1 MGEPAMNA
9 FYGHHKDSIRF
20 GYRCF
25 DRLLLNGLIQP
36 FQQPERVVGFF
47 DAYRQVYP
55 VSRDVLRGAAE
66 QFQGWVKE
74 QADNW
79 DAPILEAPKGRR
91 DEFVE
96 PYFRGAE
103 PDQVAVILKA
113 REPARIMTAIGDR
126 RANRWHLQIAE
137 RWVVQYNF
145 YVNDRRWGRMFVR
158 MCPYLPFSAR
168 VCLNQ
173 HHWLANRMREAGV
186 DFQQCSNAFLRC
198 ASPERLQKLADTL
211 TPEDLSRCGQKWLAR
226 FTPFFSERERRQAGC
241 QHRLFFSQVEFCDNL
256 IFHRRAALDKLG
268 ERLLDANR
276 TIGQPNK
283 ITVIFGRKITKQ
295 YRGKLQTEI
304 EDMHLANPVVRS
316 HYRNGFIKQYAR
328 DHLILRT
335 EAATNNVT
343 DYGVNKAIEH
353 LPALRD
359 KLSAIDDS
367 YLDIQQDI
375 LETFVDRGHLRRLA
389 KPTLTPSG
397 KRIPGLKLDNP
408 RQLALMHAV
417 VRFAQIPAANTFSTG
432 EIHPHVAAALG
443 CGTERYSLASLRYD
457 LSKLRAK
464 GLVEK
469 LPRSRRY
476 RLPAQG
482 YSISL
487 VFLKLFDRVYA
498 PLTAGVLQPVPG
510 DAALPRH
517 RRSLLDRLYN
527 RITAGLDCLL
537 HALGLAFSP
546 RLNEN
551 KILVDAPITAY
562 AFSQTGLRKSGPC
575 GAV

>member
-1 MGEPAMNA
+1 MNA
-9 FYGHHKDSIRF
+9 FYEHHKDSIRF

-25 DRLLLNGLIQP
+25 DRILLNGLIQP

-47 DAYRQVYP
+47 DTYRRIYP

-74 QADNW
+74 EADRWN
-79 DAPILEAPKGRR
+79 APVVEAPKGRR

-103 PDQVAVILKA
+103 PDQVVVILKA

-126 RANRWHLQIAE
+126 KANRWHLQIAD

-173 HHWLANRMREAGV
+173 HHWLANRMREDDI
-186 DFQQCSNAFLRC
+186 DFRQCSNAFLRC
-198 ASPERLQKLADTL
+198 GRPERLQELADTL
-211 TPEDLSRCGQKWLAR
+211 TVEDLSRCGQQWLAR

-304 EDMHLANPVVRS
+304 EDMHLPNPVIRS
-316 HYRNGFIKQYAR
+316 HYRNGFIKQYVR

-343 DYGVNKAIEH
+343 DYGVNKAVEH

-375 LETFVDRGHLRRLA
+375 LETFVDRGHLQRLA
-389 KPTLTPSG
+389 QPTLTASG
-397 KRIPGLKLDNP
+397 KRVPGLKLDNP
-408 RQLALMHAV
+408 RQLALMHAL

-432 EIHPHVAAALG
+432 EIHPYVVAAPG
-443 CGTERYSLASLRYD
+443 DCGEHYTLAALRYD

-476 RLPAQG
+476 RLSAQG
-482 YSISL
+482 YSVCLI
-487 VFLKLFDRVYA
+487 FLKLFDRVYA
-498 PLTAGVLQPVPG
+498 PLTAGLLHPVPG
-510 DAALPRH
+510 DAALPQH
-517 RRSLLDRLYN
+517 KRSPLDRLYQ
-527 RITAGLDCLL
+527 RINDGLDRLL
-537 HALGLAFSP
+537 HALGLTFSP
-546 RLNEN
+546 SVNEN
-551 KILVDAPITAY
+551 KILVDAPITA
-562 AFSQTGLRKSGPC
+562 
-575 GAV
+575 

>member
-1 MGEPAMNA
+1 MNA
-9 FYGHHKDSIRF
+9 FYEHHRDSIRF

-25 DRLLLNGLIQP
+25 DRILLNGLIQP

-47 DAYRQVYP
+47 NSYRQVYP

-74 QADNW
+74 QADKW
-79 DAPILEAPKGRR
+79 TAPIVEAPKGRR

-96 PYFRGAE
+96 PYFRDAK
-103 PDQVAVILKA
+103 PDQVVVILKA
-113 REPARIMTAIGDR
+113 REPARIMTAIGDK

-173 HHWLANRMREAGV
+173 HHWLANRMGEEGI

-198 ASPERLQKLADTL
+198 AAPERLQALADTL
-211 TPEDLSRCGQKWLAR
+211 TAEDLASCGRKWLAR
-226 FTPFFSERERRQAGC
+226 FTPFFSEQERHQAGC

-256 IFHRRAALDKLG
+256 IFYRRAALDKLG

-295 YRGKLQTEI
+295 HRGKLQTEI
-304 EDMHLANPVVRS
+304 EDMHLPNPVIRS
-316 HYRNGFIKQYAR
+316 HYRNGFIKQYVR

-353 LPALRD
+353 LPALRA
-359 KLSAIDDS
+359 KLSAIDDN

-375 LETFVDRGHLRRLA
+375 LETFVDRGQIQDLA
-389 KPTLTPSG
+389 KPTVTPSG

-408 RQLALMHAV
+408 RQLALMHAL
-417 VRFAQIPAANTFSTG
+417 VRFAQIAAGGTFSTG
-432 EIHPHVAAALG
+432 EIRPHVAAALG
-443 CGTERYSLASLRYD
+443 AGLDTYSLASLRYD

-469 LPRSRRY
+469 LPRLRRY
-476 RLPAQG
+476 RLPAKG
-482 YSISL
+482 YSVCLI
-487 VFLKLFDRVYA
+487 FLKLFDRLCA
-498 PLTAGVLQPVPG
+498 PLAAGLLNPVPS
-510 DAALPRH
+510 DAVLPRH
-517 RRSLLDRLYN
+517 KRSLLDRLYQ
-527 RITAGLDCLL
+527 RLTDALDQLIR
-537 HALGLAFSP
+537 ALGLASSSA
-546 RLNEN
+546 NEN
-551 KILVDAPITAY
+551 KIPVGPPITA
-562 AFSQTGLRKSGPC
+562 
-575 GAV
+575 